1 MERLTTEGYKYHS
14 CDFME
19 DGICEMVNRLSE
31 YEDTGL
37 TPEDVE
43 RVNDFERSETGKL
56 LKVLGEERKK
66 HRWIPVD
73 ERLPEDD
80 NYVLM
85 SFENFSLPAV
95 GRYEKHE
102 DGSGA
107 WYLGDCDEEDTCV
120 ANDLF
125 VNAWMKLPEQY
136 KSN

>member
-1 MERLTTEGYKYHS
+1 
-14 CDFME
+14 ME
-19 DGICEMVNRLSE
+19 DSIFLMLNKDGVAEVYDDTYDITIHCDSEEGQKRAEEM
-31 YEDTGL
+31 
-37 TPEDVE
+37 
-43 RVNDFERSETGKL
+43 
-56 LKVLGEERKK
+56 LKNCM
-66 HRWIPVD
+66 RWIPVT
-73 ERLPEDD
+73 ERLPEDGS
-80 NYVLM
+80 YVLM